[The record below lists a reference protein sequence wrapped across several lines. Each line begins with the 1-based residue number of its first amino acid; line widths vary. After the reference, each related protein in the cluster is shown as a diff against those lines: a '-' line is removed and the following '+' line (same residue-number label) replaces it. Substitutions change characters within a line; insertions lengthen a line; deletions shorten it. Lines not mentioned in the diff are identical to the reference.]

1 MARLFQQA
9 GSVMLPLAYRSYE
22 VFMHKQE
29 VEEDTHTFRPNLCLV
44 RSDYSW
50 AAFSRAISG
59 GAGQKTSALCFSGFS
74 CSFVYSS

>member
-1 MARLFQQA
+1 MQWIQTKTLQRGTREIRPVFLGLKMARLFQQA

-50 AAFSRAISG
+50 AAF
-59 GAGQKTSALCFSGFS
+59 
-74 CSFVYSS
+74 